1 MEDNKRLVKERMTEM
16 IDKILDIYKAPNFA
30 ILAVSLIIII
40 FIVIVAIKLKRHDPN
55 KPTKGI
61 LLLAEMLVNW
71 TNNMCQEVLGSRW
84 KKFAPYVLFEAMF
97 LAVANLSGLLGLTP
111 PTANICVPL
120 ALGLI
125 TGFVIHFAAIK
136 YSGIKAYLKSYLDPF
151 PLMLPINIFSE
162 LVTPI
167 SMGLRLFGNIFSGTM
182 VMTLIYY
189 VLGKIAIGV
198 VPIGYILTPFITSVL
213 HAVFDVFLGLIQVYV
228 FMLLTVVFIAGK
240 IPEEE

>member
-1 MEDNKRLVKERMTEM
+1 MLDE
-16 IDKILDIYKAPNFA
+16 ILNIYKAPNFA
-30 ILAVSLIIII
+30 ILAVSIIIII
-40 FIVIVAIKLKRHDPN
+40 FIIIVGIKLKKHDKS

-61 LLLAEMLVNW
+61 LLVAEIIVSW
-71 TNNMCQEVLGSRW
+71 TNNICQETLGSRW

-97 LAVANLSGLLGLTP
+97 LTVANLSGLLGLTP
-111 PTANICVPL
+111 PTGNICVTL
-120 ALGLI
+120 ALGII

-136 YSGIKAYLKSYLDPF
+136 YSGVKSYLKGYLDPF
-151 PLMLPINIFSE
+151 PIMLPINIFSE

-189 VLGKIAIGV
+189 VLGKVSIGIF
-198 VPIGYILTPFITSVL
+198 PLGYIITPFVTSIL
-213 HAVFDVFLGLIQVYV
+213 HAIFDVFLGLIQVYV
-228 FMLLTVVFIAGK
+228 FVLLTVVFIAGK

>member
-1 MEDNKRLVKERMTEM
+1 MNETQKPL
-16 IDKILDIYKAPNFA
+16 IDKILEIYKAPNFA
-30 ILAVSLIIII
+30 ILMVSLIIII
-40 FIVIVAIKLKRHDPN
+40 FIIVVAIKLKKHDPS

-61 LLLAEMLVNW
+61 LLLAEMLVSW

-84 KKFAPYVLFEAMF
+84 KKFAPFVLFEAMF
-97 LAVANLSGLLGLTP
+97 LAIANLSGLLGLTP

-120 ALGLI
+120 ALGI
-125 TGFVIHFAAIK
+125 VTGFVIHFSAIK
-136 YSGIKAYLKSYLDPF
+136 YSGIKSYLKSYLDPF
-151 PLMLPINIFSE
+151 PKFPIMLPINIFSE

-182 VMTLIYY
+182 VMTLIYFI
-189 VLGKIAIGV
+189 LGKIVIQAIPLGA
-198 VPIGYILTPFITSVL
+198 IATPFITPVL
-213 HAVFDVFLGLIQVYV
+213 HAIFDVFLGLIQVYV